1 MGALVTALGSP
12 WPATALDR
20 DGALEI
26 GGVAAE
32 ELARRFGTPLYV
44 YDAVTLRE
52 RAQAYLDGVAG
63 HPDAHIS
70 FACKAC
76 CTVGVVR
83 LLGECG
89 LGADVA
95 SAGELAAALRA
106 GIDPSRIVVHGNGK
120 TGADIDAAIAARC
133 SLIVLDGPDE
143 GARVAAAAKRHGRRQ
158 AVAVRVTPGILA
170 GGHEKIATGHHGSKF
185 GLAPAEAARACH
197 EAIADPQ
204 LDWRGLHVHLGSQV
218 DDPGVLEG
226 MVRWFRAFCDEHALE
241 PRLIDVGGGLSIPY
255 GQESAPDAHAL
266 AAAVAAAA
274 LREFPAAQLLI
285 EPGRSIAGPAGVT
298 LYRVLTRKT
307 AADATRWVALD
318 GGMADNV
325 RPAMYGAAYTVA
337 AAGRLREARD
347 EHVALAGRHCESGD
361 VLVRD
366 VDLPPLVP
374 GDLVAFAATGAYG
387 QSMASTYNA
396 TPRLAAVLVE
406 NGEARLLTRRETIG
420 ELLARDL

>member
-1 MGALVTALGSP
+1 MTPLGSP
-12 WPATALDR
+12 WPATAGDR
-20 DGALEI
+20 DGVLEI
-26 GGVAAE
+26 GGVAAD

-44 YDAVTLRE
+44 YDAATLRE
-52 RAQAYLDGVAG
+52 RAMAYLDGVAA
-63 HPDAHIS
+63 HPDAQIS

-76 CTVGVVR
+76 CTVGVLR

-106 GIDPSRIVVHGNGK
+106 GIAPGRIVMHGNAK
-120 TGADIDAAIAARC
+120 TDADIEAALAAGC

-143 GARVAAAAKRHGRRQ
+143 GTRVAAAAARHGRRQ
-158 AVAVRVTPGILA
+158 PVAVRVTPGIVA
-170 GGHEKIATGHHGSKF
+170 GGHEKIATAHHGSKF
-185 GLAPAEAARACH
+185 GLAAGEAARAAH
-197 EAIADPQ
+197 AARADPA
-204 LDWRGLHVHLGSQV
+204 LDWQGIHVHLGSQV

-255 GQESAPDAHAL
+255 GHETAPDARAL
-266 AAAVAAAA
+266 ASAVAAAA
-274 LREFPAAQLLI
+274 LQEFPAARLLI
-285 EPGRSIAGPAGVT
+285 EPGRSVVGPAGVT
-298 LYRVLTRKT
+298 LYRVVTRKV
-307 AADATRWVALD
+307 AADGTRWVALD

-325 RPAMYGAAYTVA
+325 RPALYGAVYSVA
-337 AAGRLREARD
+337 AAGRLRAARD
-347 EHVALAGRHCESGD
+347 ERVALAGRHCESGD
-361 VLVRD
+361 VLARAVE
-366 VDLPPLVP
+366 LPASLAP

-396 TPRLAAVLVE
+396 TPRLAAVLVDA
-406 NGEARLLTRRETIG
+406 GEARLLTRRETIG